1 MTKEM
6 NVQLGHPVLIFIYS
20 VALLLLGVA
29 IGMHWHQSR
38 SVAIWMAISGAVLMV
53 IYESISG
60 FIWCCFTASWIYK
73 TRRSGGANG
82 NV

>member
-6 NVQLGHPVLIFIYS
+6 KIQLGHPVLIFIHS
-20 VALLLLGVA
+20 VSLLMIGCA

-38 SVAIWMAISGAVLMV
+38 SAAFWIAISGAVLTV

-60 FIWCCFTASWIYK
+60 FIWCCFTASLIYK
-73 TRRSGGANG
+73 NRRSGGANG